1 MNANALEKQQ
11 KDIDSPKAQL
21 EIMEA
26 LLLVSAPAASEN
38 IKYPSDSQPG
48 TGYGDQDEYYF
59 LIKASLLVLAILITF
74 TTYKFM

>member
-38 IKYPSDSQPG
+38 TKYPSDSQPE
-48 TGYGDQDEYYF
+48 TGYGDREDYYF